1 MLAGWFVPD
10 MGIFFASDNGNTR
23 EKPGSGLVSL
33 GQHVVDDR
41 HGRKKRGFYSHFA
54 GIKQVRVG
62 TVDMLRSH
70 VVPSRICESKSVG
83 EI

>member
-10 MGIFFASDNGNTR
+10 MGIFFASDNGKHE

-33 GQHVVDDR
+33 GQDLVDDR

-62 TVDMLRSH
+62 AMDMLDGHALPACCAISH
-70 VVPSRICESKSVG
+70 LRV
-83 EI
+83 